1 MDVSKP
7 AMSRLS
13 TICIGLALLGG
24 VAWLAVAVDD
34 VPFAGAINATGARL
48 FGPSTGRSEYADAVF
63 VVFCLCTAAAM
74 GLGIGWWLRGQAAR
88 LHEVE
93 LQRRLFDTQ
102 GRIPRLESGMR
113 NRELHVTRVEL
124 QMKEIS
130 DQIPPLK
137 KSIEEGQHTLRDRDR
152 TISLLRSEL
161 SALKSTEQFDAEQS
175 SNVRGA
181 VDDDAAAERAALE
194 ARVKELEEQLQLR
207 QARIAELMSEQGQHG
222 DRLPALQSELDD
234 QRRRNGVFE
243 RERQR
248 QDKWLDVLND
258 QLARAREAN
267 DQLQRDLIDQQ
278 TLQARVTALETEI
291 ARLGNEIADR
301 ERRLAASRFECATAR
316 TTITHLQAQLERA
329 ATAGAQ

>member
-7 AMSRLS
+7 AMSRLP

-24 VAWLAVAVDD
+24 VAWLAVAVND
-34 VPFAGAINATGARL
+34 VPLAAAINATGARL
-48 FGPSTGRSEYADAVF
+48 LGQSSGRAEYADAMW
-63 VVFCLCTAAAM
+63 VVLCLFAAAAV
-74 GLGIGWWLRGQAAR
+74 GLGLGWSLRTQAAR
-88 LHEVE
+88 LQEVE

-113 NRELHVTRVEL
+113 NREQQVMRAEL
-124 QMKEIS
+124 QLKEVS
-130 DQIPPLK
+130 DQLPPLK
-137 KSIEEGQHTLRDRDR
+137 KAVEEGQHALRDRDR
-152 TISLLRSEL
+152 TISLLKSEL
-161 SALKSTEQFDAEQS
+161 AALKATEQFDAES
-175 SNVRGA
+175 VAYVRSA
-181 VDDDAAAERAALE
+181 NADDVAERGALE
-194 ARVKELEEQLQLR
+194 ARVKELEEQLQVR
-207 QARIAELMSEQGQHG
+207 QARIAELTNEQGQG

-234 QRRRNGVFE
+234 QRRRNEVFD

-267 DQLQRDLIDQQ
+267 DKLQRDLLEQRV
-278 TLQARVTALETEI
+278 LQARIAELEAEVT
-291 ARLGNEIADR
+291 RLGTEIADR

-329 ATAGAQ
+329 APAGAK